1 MPYQAPFIHVKL
13 IISINQ
19 ADNASI
25 LTGIWPKNSEPLSI
39 YSKDPPVRAWMAGM
53 EVKTALIMTSMQLT
67 LDFIR
72 EGETR
77 ISSNPTNVNAI
88 NRISNL

>member
-1 MPYQAPFIHVKL
+1 
-13 IISINQ
+13 
-19 ADNASI
+19 
-25 LTGIWPKNSEPLSI
+25 
-39 YSKDPPVRAWMAGM
+39 M
-53 EVKTALIMTSMQLT
+53 EVKTALIITSVQLT

-72 EGETR
+72 EGDTR